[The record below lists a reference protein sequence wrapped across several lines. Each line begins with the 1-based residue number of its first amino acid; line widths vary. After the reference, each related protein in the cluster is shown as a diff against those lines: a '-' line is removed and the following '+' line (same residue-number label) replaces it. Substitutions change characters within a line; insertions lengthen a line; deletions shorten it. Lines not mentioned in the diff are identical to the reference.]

1 MLLSLLQL
9 MQRFLIPSLL
19 QTLDLITSSIII
31 KQDIF
36 LLISDPSGGYV
47 SNNDHRDANYMEE
60 SEEVRVKVE
69 GSIFSF

>member
-9 MQRFLIPSLL
+9 MQQFLIPSLL

-31 KQDIF
+31 KQGIF
-36 LLISDPSGGYV
+36 LLISDPSAGNV

-60 SEEVRVKVE
+60 SEKVRK
-69 GSIFSF
+69 